1 MLGLAEVRTDQQDCD
16 AQELSLTQSQAEKA
30 RLGAAK
36 PSTLLPSHLSELRT
50 SQRGFT
56 EQVAKW
62 QSPAATLPCRIPLPE
77 QRQELWVCRG
87 DPSPGSAMGRM
98 TSSGADTAETVSK
111 ALSHLWS

>member
-16 AQELSLTQSQAEKA
+16 AQERSLTQSQAEKA

-50 SQRGFT
+50 SQRDFT

-62 QSPAATLPCRIPLPE
+62 QSPAATHPAESPSLNRD
-77 QRQELWVCRG
+77 RSFGVCRG

-98 TSSGADTAETVSK
+98 TSSGADIAETVSK